1 LPFQWHSP
9 GCEAASRFDTD
20 VLQLSRVRLQLSAPF
35 AVPDVL
41 CERGLR
47 EYGGEELLRLGLG
60 VEGSVLLAALG
71 S

>member
-1 LPFQWHSP
+1 
-9 GCEAASRFDTD
+9 
-20 VLQLSRVRLQLSAPF
+20 VRLQLSATF

-47 EYGGEELLRLGLG
+47 EYGGDELLRLGLG
-60 VEGSVLLAALG
+60 VEGRVLLAALG